1 MEETVEVVATVEVA
15 AKVAAVLVVAAT
27 AAGAAVVVGW
37 VVEVPLVGGAE
48 AGRASWVRA
57 ASCALCADT
66 RGAAVADERA
76 RDVPAPEHARHG

>member
-27 AAGAAVVVGW
+27 AEEKAAAAEKAKAAARAAVVVGW

-48 AGRASWVRA
+48 AGRAATAPHMRIGRCSMRGH
-57 ASCALCADT
+57 DT
-66 RGAAVADERA
+66 RET
-76 RDVPAPEHARHG
+76 

>member
-1 MEETVEVVATVEVA
+1 MEKVGAADSVEETVEVVAMVEVA

-48 AGRASWVRA
+48 AGRAATAPHMRIGRCSMRGH
-57 ASCALCADT
+57 DT
-66 RGAAVADERA
+66 RET
-76 RDVPAPEHARHG
+76 

>member
-1 MEETVEVVATVEVA
+1 MEKVGAADSVEETVEVVATVEVA

-48 AGRASWVRA
+48 AGRAATAPHMRIGRCSMRGH
-57 ASCALCADT
+57 DT
-66 RGAAVADERA
+66 RET
-76 RDVPAPEHARHG
+76 

>member
-1 MEETVEVVATVEVA
+1 LEKVGAADSVEETVEVVAMVEVA

-48 AGRASWVRA
+48 AGRAATAPHMRIGRCSMRGH
-57 ASCALCADT
+57 DT
-66 RGAAVADERA
+66 RET
-76 RDVPAPEHARHG
+76 

>member
-1 MEETVEVVATVEVA
+1 MVAMVEVA

-48 AGRASWVRA
+48 AGRAATAPHMRIGRCSMRGH
-57 ASCALCADT
+57 DT
-66 RGAAVADERA
+66 QET
-76 RDVPAPEHARHG
+76 

>member
-48 AGRASWVRA
+48 AGRAATAPHMRIAHCSMRGH
-57 ASCALCADT
+57 DT
-66 RGAAVADERA
+66 RET
-76 RDVPAPEHARHG
+76 

>member
-1 MEETVEVVATVEVA
+1 MEETVEVVAMVEVA

-48 AGRASWVRA
+48 AGRAATAPHMRIGRCSMRGH
-57 ASCALCADT
+57 DT
-66 RGAAVADERA
+66 RET
-76 RDVPAPEHARHG
+76 

>member
-1 MEETVEVVATVEVA
+1 LEKVGAADSVKETVEVVATVEVA

-48 AGRASWVRA
+48 AGRAATAPHMRIGRCSMRGH
-57 ASCALCADT
+57 DT
-66 RGAAVADERA
+66 RET
-76 RDVPAPEHARHG
+76 

>member
-1 MEETVEVVATVEVA
+1 MEETVEALEVVATVEVA

-48 AGRASWVRA
+48 AGRAATAPHMRIGRCSMRGH
-57 ASCALCADT
+57 DT
-66 RGAAVADERA
+66 RET
-76 RDVPAPEHARHG
+76 

>member
-15 AKVAAVLVVAAT
+15 AKVAAVLVVAALAAT

-48 AGRASWVRA
+48 AGRAATAPHMRIAHCSMRGH
-57 ASCALCADT
+57 DT
-66 RGAAVADERA
+66 RET
-76 RDVPAPEHARHG
+76 

>member
-1 MEETVEVVATVEVA
+1 MEKVGAADSVEETVEVVAMVEVA

-48 AGRASWVRA
+48 AGRAATAPHMRIGRCSMRGH
-57 ASCALCADT
+57 DT
-66 RGAAVADERA
+66 QET
-76 RDVPAPEHARHG
+76 

>member
-1 MEETVEVVATVEVA
+1 MEETVGVVAMVEVA

-48 AGRASWVRA
+48 AGRAATAPHMRIGRCSMRGH
-57 ASCALCADT
+57 DT
-66 RGAAVADERA
+66 RET
-76 RDVPAPEHARHG
+76 

>member
-27 AAGAAVVVGW
+27 AARSAVVVGW

-48 AGRASWVRA
+48 AGRAATAPHMRIGRCSMRGH
-57 ASCALCADT
+57 DT
-66 RGAAVADERA
+66 RET
-76 RDVPAPEHARHG
+76 